1 MNRMSSQHKPKQ
13 KMGKNLQKWPL
24 QSGWLQQ
31 NMAFTFQVLLKF
43 RTRQNRKFEGVWATG
58 EYLTSYPTVL
68 AGFEVRE
75 TVRSVCLS
83 MADLGRA
90 NTKLRVFGRRS
101 ELLFL
106 LALFIVDTVVAVN

>member
-1 MNRMSSQHKPKQ
+1 MSSQHKPKQ

-31 NMAFTFQVLLKF
+31 NMAFTFQVLLNF

-68 AGFEVRE
+68 ASFEVRE
-75 TVRSVCLS
+75 EELKTVRSVCLS

-101 ELLFL
+101 E
-106 LALFIVDTVVAVN
+106 